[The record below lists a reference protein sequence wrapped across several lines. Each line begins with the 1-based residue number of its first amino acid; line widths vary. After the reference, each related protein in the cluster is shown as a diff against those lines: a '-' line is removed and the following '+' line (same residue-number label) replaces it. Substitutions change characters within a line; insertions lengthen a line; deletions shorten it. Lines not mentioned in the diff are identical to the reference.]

1 MAQHFIK
8 WAVKNRLFFYATK
21 YFYGIKKFLHFED
34 WIFYKIF
41 QGLGKSVPCKCLQAT
56 LIVLD

>member
-21 YFYGIKKFLHFED
+21 YFYGIKNFYTLRIGFL
-34 WIFYKIF
+34 
-41 QGLGKSVPCKCLQAT
+41 
-56 LIVLD
+56 

>member
-21 YFYGIKKFLHFED
+21 YFYGIKKFLHFGD
-34 WIFYKIF
+34 WIVIKYSKAWKNLFCANVSR
-41 QGLGKSVPCKCLQAT
+41 QL
-56 LIVLD
+56 

>member
-21 YFYGIKKFLHFED
+21 YFYGIKKFLHFGD
-34 WIFYKIF
+34 WIFIKYSKAWENLF
-41 QGLGKSVPCKCLQAT
+41 CANVSRQL
-56 LIVLD
+56 